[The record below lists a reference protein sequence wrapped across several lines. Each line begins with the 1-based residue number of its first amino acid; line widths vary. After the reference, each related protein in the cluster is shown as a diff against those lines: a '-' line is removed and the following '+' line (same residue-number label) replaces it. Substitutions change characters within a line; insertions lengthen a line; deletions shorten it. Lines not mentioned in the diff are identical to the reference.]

1 MLLFIATIFN
11 VGGTIGIYFVIEQI
25 FCVYIVLYGRLESYA
40 KLRVYGRSEMVKIG
54 RLICSVSVCLLT
66 GFLGS
71 FATRNSTTTWYAQL
85 SRPSFTPPDWTFGVV
100 WPVLYVMMGISAFL
114 IWNMGIDK
122 QQVKVALSVFSL
134 QLILNGLWTPLF
146 FGLHLIGLA
155 LVEIIMMW
163 AAILLTI
170 LTFWRV
176 SKPAAL
182 LLLPYILWVSFA
194 VVLNASLFLLNR

>member
-1 MLLFIATIFN
+1 MAVPIIQ
-11 VGGTIGIYFVIEQI
+11 IIYD
-25 FCVYIVLYGRLESYA
+25 G
-40 KLRVYGRSEMVKIG
+40 SEMTKIV
-54 RLICSVSVCLLT
+54 RLITSVSVCLLT

-71 FATRNSTTTWYAQL
+71 FATRDSVTTWYAQL

-114 IWNMGIDK
+114 IWNVGIDK
-122 QQVKVALSVFSL
+122 RQVKVALGCFAL
-134 QLILNGLWTPLF
+134 QLILNGLWAPIF

-155 LVEIIMMW
+155 LVEIVILW
-163 AAILLTI
+163 AAILMTI
-170 LTFWRV
+170 LAFWKV

-194 VVLNASLFLLNR
+194 VVLNAGLFLLNK

>member
-1 MLLFIATIFN
+1 MAVPTIRR
-11 VGGTIGIYFVIEQI
+11 IYD
-25 FCVYIVLYGRLESYA
+25 G
-40 KLRVYGRSEMVKIG
+40 SEMTKIV
-54 RLICSVSVCLLT
+54 RLITSVSVCLLT

-71 FATRNSTTTWYAQL
+71 FATRDSITTWYAQL

-114 IWNMGIDK
+114 IWNVGIDK
-122 QQVKVALSVFSL
+122 RQVKVSL
-134 QLILNGLWTPLF
+134 GCFASQLILNGLWTPIF

-155 LVEIIMMW
+155 LVEIVILW
-163 AAILLTI
+163 AAILMTI
-170 LTFWRV
+170 LAFWKV

-194 VVLNASLFLLNR
+194 VVLNAILFLLNK